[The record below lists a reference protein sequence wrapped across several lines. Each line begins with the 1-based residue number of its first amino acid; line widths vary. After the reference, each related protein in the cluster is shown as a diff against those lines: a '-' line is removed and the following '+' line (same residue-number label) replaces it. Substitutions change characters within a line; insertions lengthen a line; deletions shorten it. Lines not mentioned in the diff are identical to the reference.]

1 MIDLH
6 SHTTASDGQ
15 YAPAELVALAVR
27 AGVHTLAVTDH
38 DTVDGLA
45 EAREAAA
52 GLGLTLVPGIELS
65 AFVQKREVHIL
76 GHFIRADAPTL
87 KDLSRRLRTERENR
101 MEQMVQRLQ
110 RLGYPV
116 TLEDVYRVAG
126 EAQLGRPHLARALV
140 ERGWCTSVR
149 EAFDRFL
156 GDGKAAWVDRFR
168 LEAPH
173 AIRLL
178 QEAGGTA
185 TLAHPGASRMERY
198 DIEQLAA
205 AGLAGLEV
213 FHVDHNPSVREK
225 YLRMAHELS
234 LVPTAGS
241 DFHGEQVAPTHRLGS
256 ASTPPEAFA
265 ALRARAR
272 PPA

>member
-15 YAPAELVALAVR
+15 HAPAELVTLAVR

-45 EAREAAA
+45 EAQQAADQA
-52 GLGLTLVPGIELS
+52 GLTLVPGIELS

-76 GHFIRADAPTL
+76 GHFITPDLPALR
-87 KDLSRRLRTERENR
+87 DLSGMLRVERTAR
-101 MEQMVQRLQ
+101 MERMVERLQ

-116 TLEDVYRVAG
+116 QLEDVYRIAG
-126 EAQLGRPHLARALV
+126 EAQLGRPHLARAMV

-156 GDGKAAWVDRFR
+156 GDGKAAWVDRYR
-168 LEAPH
+168 LEAAQ
-173 AIRLL
+173 AIGLIH
-178 QEAGGTA
+178 EAGGTA

-205 AGLAGLEV
+205 VGLDGLEV
-213 FHVDHNPSVREK
+213 FHTDHNPSVREK
-225 YLRMAHELS
+225 YLKVARALT

-241 DFHGEQVAPTHRLGS
+241 DFHGEQVSPTHRLGS
-256 ASTPPEAFA
+256 ISTPQEAFT

-272 PPA
+272 LPA